1 LSVISNAVNQALG
14 VVQTLAGV
22 TVDYVVTASDVT
34 LEGIQAVK
42 GNTKTETSDQ
52 NGTIIEAREV
62 DWLIKASLIAVNRV
76 QTNPADGDLVKFVN
90 ALSQTETY
98 EVMPLAG
105 QKCFRPS
112 DAFGTYLRIHA
123 KLIGVSAAA

>member
-1 LSVISNAVNQALG
+1 VTVLSNAVNQALG

-22 TVDYVVTASDVT
+22 SVDYVVTASDVT
-34 LEGIQAVK
+34 LKGIQAVK

-62 DWLIKASLIAVNRV
+62 DWVIKASLIVVNGV
-76 QTNPADGDLVKFVN
+76 QTNPAEGDLVEFVN

-112 DAFGTYLRIHA
+112 DNLGIYLRIHA
-123 KLIGVSAAA
+123 KLINTSVAA